1 MNDAR
6 VATSQDSK
14 LMNHIDRVRGAV
26 HRAVDAVNDF
36 LPSGQLLEA
45 DDNIVLLGSNAD
57 LDSMGFVNFIVA
69 VEEELEREFGRDL
82 SIGDFLNMRTG
93 DGAAVSTIG
102 DVIKVLSQRLA

>member
-6 VATSQDSK
+6 VAASQDSK
-14 LMNHIDRVRGAV
+14 LMNHVERVRGAV

-69 VEEELEREFGRDL
+69 LEEELEREFGCDL
-82 SIGDFLNMRTG
+82 PIGELLDMQTG
-93 DGAAVSTIG
+93 DGNKISTIA
-102 DVIKVLSQRLA
+102 DLIKVLSDRLE